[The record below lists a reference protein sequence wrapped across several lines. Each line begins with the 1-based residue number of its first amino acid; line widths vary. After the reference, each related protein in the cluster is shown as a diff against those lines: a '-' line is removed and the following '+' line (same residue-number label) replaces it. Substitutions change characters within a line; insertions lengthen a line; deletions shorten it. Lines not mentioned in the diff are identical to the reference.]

1 MRAPTRRP
9 SMIAKN
15 SLGKAGPAFVLAAF
29 SVVAWGGVAFAQ
41 AGTET
46 PPPGAGAAPA
56 APPAEAAPPAPLPP
70 PPPAAP
76 PPAPVTSKFSATL
89 YGFVEADSIFDS
101 TESFTDLPGHGAIA
115 RPTTYAGSHGRITTA
130 VRNTRLGFR
139 FKGPETQDIKS
150 SAMIEGDFIGNQPLG
165 APNPVGTPPVT
176 ENSFFTSPG
185 YRIRH
190 AMLKLETPVV
200 DLLVGQYWELFG
212 WQGLFH
218 PNTVELQGMPGQLYS
233 RTPQIRLSKTIKS
246 DAVN

>member
-70 PPPAAP
+70 PPPPAPAPAPVVVAPPPPPPPAAP

-115 RPTTYAGSHGRITTA
+115 RPTTYAGSHGRI
-130 VRNTRLGFR
+130 
-139 FKGPETQDIKS
+139 
-150 SAMIEGDFIGNQPLG
+150 
-165 APNPVGTPPVT
+165 
-176 ENSFFTSPG
+176 
-185 YRIRH
+185 
-190 AMLKLETPVV
+190 
-200 DLLVGQYWELFG
+200 
-212 WQGLFH
+212 
-218 PNTVELQGMPGQLYS
+218 
-233 RTPQIRLSKTIKS
+233 
-246 DAVN
+246 